1 MLEAIQVWYE
11 GNSVISPYQ
20 QAYHRDPRE
29 AGGFAEIMDT
39 TLGNILCNNLELIAE
54 EIFCSCIEPNDAKAL
69 NKEFSEIPVKLFE
82 KLNWIELFDVGLE
95 PSRVIKVFLN
105 LYY

>member
-1 MLEAIQVWYE
+1 M
-11 GNSVISPYQ
+11 NQ
-20 QAYHRDPRE
+20 QSYHRDPRE

-54 EIFCSCIEPNDAKAL
+54 EIFCSCIEPSDAIAL
-69 NKEFSEIPVKLFE
+69 NKEFSGIPAPIFE

-95 PSRVIKVFLN
+95 PTRVIKVFISI
-105 LYY
+105 YY

>member
-11 GNSVISPYQ
+11 GNSQHQ

-39 TLGNILCNNLELIAE
+39 TLGNILCNNLELLAE
-54 EIFCSCIEPNDAKAL
+54 EIFCSCIESSDAFAL
-69 NKEFSEIPVKLFE
+69 NKEFSGIPVKIFE

-95 PSRVIKVFLN
+95 PTRVIKVFISI
-105 LYY
+105 YY